1 MKTLKTIF
9 LVVLAATMFA
19 ACTAD
24 FDKII
29 VKQDGTWNVAK
40 ITSESYTNGVLDSTD
55 VSENEGT
62 ITFNSD
68 NTGSYNGID
77 GESGNFT
84 WSYNAEIEQLT
95 WTEDSVSLTYDILE
109 SSNKAQT
116 LQTDIT
122 FDFFGVEFK
131 TVITI
136 ELDR

>member
-1 MKTLKTIF
+1 
-9 LVVLAATMFA
+9 MFA